1 MFPEAAATSFG
12 PDRKNALLGYP
23 DKVPER
29 RTGSNNSLWHIMS
42 AGHRGHAVNGL
53 SGCEEGRSLSAGGTV
68 AEAVDTLPAAGARA
82 VIPSV
87 DWWTTSHCNLTCD
100 FCYGPVPGKDPVE
113 LRYDIL
119 QAIQASSAHVVTF
132 CGGEP
137 LLVKKV
143 GEYAGILRQCG
154 KSTVLNTNGELLRR
168 RLDQGFRLDAFTMVG
183 ISIEGS
189 TPEVHRAMRG
199 EKADLAEVLAAARL
213 VAAEP
218 GVSLKFGTVVSAVN
232 SGDLPALARIVRDL
246 APDIWRLYQYSGRGD
261 QNTGRHRHWLP
272 EGEFR
277 RLAAEAA
284 ELASPVPTAPSNE
297 AETAGCLIVDPAG
310 NVLQPSGAGYFR
322 LGNCLIEPL
331 DRIWT
336 ERSAQSAI
344 VSNKRW
350 LSVLT

>member
-1 MFPEAAATSFG
+1 LNAGGTLAEAVSG
-12 PDRKNALLGYP
+12 P
-23 DKVPER
+23 
-29 RTGSNNSLWHIMS
+29 
-42 AGHRGHAVNGL
+42 
-53 SGCEEGRSLSAGGTV
+53 LSAG
-68 AEAVDTLPAAGARA
+68 AEAGIL
-82 VIPSV
+82 SV

-100 FCYGPVPGKDPVE
+100 FCYGPVPGRDPVE

-119 QAIQASSAHVVTF
+119 QAIQASSARAVTF
-132 CGGEP
+132 CGGEL

-143 GEYAGILRQCG
+143 DEYAGILRHGG

-168 RLDQGFRLDAFTMVG
+168 RLDQGFKLDAFTMAG

-199 EKADLAEVLAAARL
+199 NKADLAEVLAAARL
-213 VAAEP
+213 VAAAP

-232 SGDLPALARIVRDL
+232 SDDLPALARIVRDL

-261 QNTGRHRHWLP
+261 QNTGQHRHWLS

-277 RLAAEAA
+277 RLAAMAA
-284 ELASPVPTAPSNE
+284 ELASPVLTAPSNE
-297 AETAGCLIVDPAG
+297 AETAGCLIADPAG

-322 LGNCLIEPL
+322 LGNCLTEPL

-336 ERSAQSAI
+336 EK
-344 VSNKRW
+344 VG
-350 LSVLT
+350 SVGYRQQ

>member
-1 MFPEAAATSFG
+1 M
-12 PDRKNALLGYP
+12 
-23 DKVPER
+23 
-29 RTGSNNSLWHIMS
+29 
-42 AGHRGHAVNGL
+42 
-53 SGCEEGRSLSAGGTV
+53 
-68 AEAVDTLPAAGARA
+68 AEAVDTLPAAGART

-100 FCYGPVPGKDPVE
+100 FCYGPVPGQDPVE
-113 LRYDIL
+113 LRYDIF
-119 QAIQASSAHVVTF
+119 QAIQASSARVVTF

-143 GEYAGILRQCG
+143 DEYAGILRRGG

-168 RLDQGFRLDAFTMVG
+168 RLDQGFRLDAFTMAG

-189 TPEVHRAMRG
+189 TPAVHCAMRG
-199 EKADLAEVLAAARL
+199 EKADLIEVLAAARL

-232 SGDLPALARIVRDL
+232 SGDLPALARIVREL
-246 APDIWRLYQYSGRGD
+246 APDVWRLYQYSGRGD
-261 QNTGRHRHWLP
+261 QNTGQQRHRLA
-272 EGEFR
+272 EGEFQ

-322 LGNCLIEPL
+322 LGNCLTEPL
-331 DRIWT
+331 DRIWA
-336 ERSAQSAI
+336 EKSAQSAL
-344 VSNKRW
+344 VRNKRW
-350 LSVLT
+350 LSALR

>member
-1 MFPEAAATSFG
+1 
-12 PDRKNALLGYP
+12 
-23 DKVPER
+23 
-29 RTGSNNSLWHIMS
+29 
-42 AGHRGHAVNGL
+42 
-53 SGCEEGRSLSAGGTV
+53 LSAGGTL
-68 AEAVDTLPAAGARA
+68 AEAVDTLPVAGART

-100 FCYGPVPGKDPVE
+100 FCYGPVPTRDPVE

-119 QAIQASSAHVVTF
+119 QAIEASSARVVTF

-143 GEYAGILRQCG
+143 DEYADILRRCG

-168 RLDQGFRLDAFTMVG
+168 RLDQGFRLDAFTMAG

-218 GVSLKFGTVVSAVN
+218 GVSLKFGTVVSGVN
-232 SGDLPALARIVRDL
+232 SEDLPALARIVRDL
-246 APDIWRLYQYSGRGD
+246 DPDVWRLYQYSSRGD
-261 QNTGRHRHWLP
+261 QNTGQERHRLA
-272 EGEFR
+272 EGEFQ
-277 RLAAEAA
+277 RLAAAAA
-284 ELASPVPTAPSNE
+284 ELAAPVPTAPSNE
-297 AETAGCLIVDPAG
+297 AETAGCLIIDPAG
-310 NVLQPSGAGYFR
+310 NVLQPGGTGYFR
-322 LGNCLIEPL
+322 LGNCLTEPL

-336 ERSAQSAI
+336 ESSAQSAVI
-344 VSNKRW
+344 NNKRW
-350 LSVLT
+350 LSVLS